1 MKSRRA
7 NTTRQ
12 SSPAPRRARAAS
24 PRHPPPPA
32 ARVVAAATASR
43 LDGRDVPTCGAR
55 RRSRAQR
62 LWSSSYASPSSKRQ
76 RGASVCRGRYIG
88 RGYEVWQLIGRSR
101 QRCRA
106 TATERGAGML
116 SRSTARAVLYPCC
129 VEQRAC
135 GVGERPAGGHG
146 AAQPHPP
153 VMARV
158 PTGGGRAP
166 LPSSVRNG
174 AAGGAGHAAPLAAAG
189 ASPAATPPPTP
200 FLRRGGARRSTPAGR
215 ARAPPSVA
223 LAAARP

>member
-43 LDGRDVPTCGAR
+43 LDGRDVPACGAR

-76 RGASVCRGRYIG
+76 RGAPVCRGRYIG

-146 AAQPHPP
+146 VAK
-153 VMARV
+153 
-158 PTGGGRAP
+158 
-166 LPSSVRNG
+166 
-174 AAGGAGHAAPLAAAG
+174 
-189 ASPAATPPPTP
+189 TPPPLSWRACPQGGARSSTTIRP
-200 FLRRGGARRSTPAGR
+200 QRRGGCR
-215 ARAPPSVA
+215 
-223 LAAARP
+223 